1 MKAEHNGGNGKG
13 FAVAMDAFSVAT
25 SDPASAER
33 QARGSEARFDI
44 FDKCST
50 AEGNFGPQ
58 RQSGDSYFTRPLLD
72 DKPGPRMHFDGR
84 ECVMWSVNDYL
95 GFAGD
100 PELRRIAAATAS
112 EWGAS
117 GPMGSRMMSGTTTP
131 HLDLERSLAD
141 LCGKPDSVLF
151 NYGYMGVLG
160 TIQALTEPDD
170 ILVMDKMSHACIV
183 DAARMSAT
191 GRNLR
196 VFRHNDLA
204 SLERLLKSVQTR
216 RKGGVL
222 ILTEGIF
229 GMTGDCAP
237 LDGIVE
243 LKEKY
248 NARLF
253 VDDAHGFGVVGPDG
267 RGASA
272 LHGVMDKTDI
282 YFSTFA
288 KAFASIG
295 GFSASEHSVVEWIKY
310 NARSQVF
317 AKSLPMI
324 FVKTAQRTL
333 ELMATDGDER
343 RRRMWHMSRLLA
355 DGLRSM
361 GFEVQHVPSPVVP
374 VLLPSARVVDC
385 MTWSRYLRQR
395 GIFVSPVVY
404 PVVPRGMALF
414 RMIPTASHTEAD
426 VEETLAG
433 FRALRDEFSL
443 DLAVDPQVV
452 RTVYGPDAATIGQ
465 DYGRMAG

>member
-1 MKAEHNGGNGKG
+1 M
-13 FAVAMDAFSVAT
+13 
-25 SDPASAER
+25 
-33 QARGSEARFDI
+33 
-44 FDKCST
+44 
-50 AEGNFGPQ
+50 
-58 RQSGDSYFTRPLLD
+58 LD
-72 DKPGPRMHFDGR
+72 
-84 ECVMWSVNDYL
+84 
-95 GFAGD
+95 
-100 PELRRIAAATAS
+100 
-112 EWGAS
+112 
-117 GPMGSRMMSGTTTP
+117 
-131 HLDLERSLAD
+131 
-141 LCGKPDSVLF
+141 
-151 NYGYMGVLG
+151 
-160 TIQALTEPDD
+160 
-170 ILVMDKMSHACIV
+170 
-183 DAARMSAT
+183 
-191 GRNLR
+191 
-196 VFRHNDLA
+196 
-204 SLERLLKSVQTR
+204 
-216 RKGGVL
+216 
-222 ILTEGIF
+222 
-229 GMTGDCAP
+229 
-237 LDGIVE
+237 
-243 LKEKY
+243 
-248 NARLF
+248 
-253 VDDAHGFGVVGPDG
+253 GFGVVGPDG

-310 NARSQVF
+310 TARSQVF

-355 DGLRSM
+355 EGLRSM

-465 DYGRMAG
+465 DYARMAG